1 MIETHRDVFV
11 RLLTEDGD
19 TPDRRRKT
27 FNQAIFMPKAQGGR
41 AVWNSTDLDMVLD
54 KYDRATKTQA

>member
-1 MIETHRDVFV
+1 MTETHRDVFV

-19 TPDRRRKT
+19 THDRRRKT
-27 FNQAIFMPKAQGGR
+27 FNQAIFMPEAEGGR
-41 AVWNSTDLDMVLD
+41 SVWDSTDLDMVLD